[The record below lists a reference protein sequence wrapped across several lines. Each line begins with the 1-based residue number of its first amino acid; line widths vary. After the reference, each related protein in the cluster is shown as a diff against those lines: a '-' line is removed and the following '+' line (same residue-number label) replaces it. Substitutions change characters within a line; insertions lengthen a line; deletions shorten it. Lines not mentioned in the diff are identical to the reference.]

1 MRVSKMPPKKQEAP
15 IVFFF
20 HVPKESTAIEPTPE
34 PQTYSEILESVE
46 SSQVAQRFSK
56 DLMEQILQTTKRPTY
71 RQSTAC
77 FHCCHSFSWSPSV
90 LPIYYDTYD
99 KHYVCEG
106 NYCSPECALADLYN
120 MPRIPDSSRWNRHAL
135 LEDLY
140 QPLIGLTSLT
150 PAPPRTTLRL
160 FGGPLDIAQYRESL
174 TACDA
179 QVRSELPPIRM
190 HMPTMNLQ
198 APTRDVK
205 KFVQLSHEA
214 VEKASSE
221 LRLKRS
227 KPVHGNVLTL
237 EKLIKA

>member
-1 MRVSKMPPKKQEAP
+1 MPPKKQEAP
-15 IVFFF
+15 VVFFL
-20 HVPKESTAIEPTPE
+20 HVPKESEMIEPAET
-34 PQTYSEILESVE
+34 QTYSEILQSVE
-46 SSQVAQRFSK
+46 SSHVDQRFTK
-56 DLMEQILQTTKRPTY
+56 ELMEQILDKTKSPSY
-71 RQSTAC
+71 GPNTAC
-77 FHCCHSFSWSPSV
+77 FHCCHGFSWTPSV
-90 LPIYYDTYD
+90 LPICYDTYD
-99 KHYVCEG
+99 KTYVCEG
-106 NYCSPECALADLYN
+106 NYCSPECALADLYM
-120 MPRIPDSSRWNRHAL
+120 MPRLSDATRWNRHSL

-140 QPLIGLTSLT
+140 HPLIGLKELT

-160 FGGPLDIAQYRESL
+160 FGGPLDIAQFRESL
-174 TACDA
+174 TTCDA
-179 QVRSELPPIRM
+179 QVRSDLPPIRL

-237 EKLIKA
+237 DKLIKA

>member
-1 MRVSKMPPKKQEAP
+1 MPPKKQEAP
-15 IVFFF
+15 VVFFL
-20 HVPKESTAIEPTPE
+20 HVPNESESIEPAET
-34 PQTYSEILESVE
+34 QTYSDILQSVE

-56 DLMEQILQTTKRPTY
+56 ELMEQILEKTKTPSY
-71 RQSTAC
+71 GPNTAC
-77 FHCCHSFSWSPSV
+77 FHCCHSFTWTPSV
-90 LPIYYDTYD
+90 LPIAYDTYD
-99 KHYVCEG
+99 KAYVCEG
-106 NYCSPECALADLYN
+106 NYCSPECALADLYM
-120 MPRIPDSSRWNRHAL
+120 MPRLSDATRWNRHSL

-140 QPLIGLTSLT
+140 HPLIGLTPLT

-160 FGGPLDIAQYRESL
+160 FGGPLDIAQFRESL
-174 TACDA
+174 TTCDA
-179 QVRSELPPIRM
+179 QVRSELPPIRL

-237 EKLIKA
+237 DKLIKA